1 MRDTSFSFLFHSILL
16 RSLLFP
22 HFSETVSLFFRLSG
36 RAVPKQL
43 TRWGHEARRSH
54 RALSA
59 MHGQWTGLCDGTL
72 WKDAN
77 RNTPTGIATPQ

>member
-1 MRDTSFSFLFHSILL
+1 MLHFLFFSIRFSFVLYCFLI
-16 RSLLFP
+16 FP
-22 HFSETVSLFFRLSG
+22 RPFPCFSDC
-36 RAVPKQL
+36 RAEQVPKQL